1 MIGDEV
7 FLESSLSKKKEV
19 TDKETVSMGIICRH
33 CGAVGDHWTLRCPY
47 KDKLQQQAEEED
59 ESASSSSSSAA
70 PLSSSSRPD
79 RYVPPSMRN
88 RQESGGKEMG
98 DGRDRGARGAR
109 GGQNDENTIRV
120 TNLSEDATQDDLEEL
135 FSPFGSLQRVYVAKD
150 SRTQATKGF
159 LLSFFHFFSFSFF
172 FLHFSLFF

>member
-47 KDKLQQQAEEED
+47 KDKLQQQQAEEED
-59 ESASSSSSSAA
+59 ESASSSSSSSA

-88 RQESGGKEMG
+88 RRETEGKEMG
-98 DGRDRGARGAR
+98 DGRDRGTRGAR

-159 LLSFFHFFSFSFF
+159 FFLLSLSFLSFP
-172 FLHFSLFF
+172 L